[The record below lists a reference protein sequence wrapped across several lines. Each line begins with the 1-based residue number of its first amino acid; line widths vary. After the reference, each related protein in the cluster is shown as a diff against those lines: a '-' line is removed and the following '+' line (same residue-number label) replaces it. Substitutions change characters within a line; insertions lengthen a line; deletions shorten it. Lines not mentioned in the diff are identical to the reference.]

1 MLQSQRD
8 GNDRPS
14 SQQIMHSTLA
24 HGLPHRRLASTLPP
38 LPKRSLVDGSNS
50 DSKDSRKL
58 ASTPPPRSK
67 RSLVDGGNEDS
78 RKLASTPPPLP
89 KRSLVDGG
97 SGDSRDLAST
107 PPPLPKRSLVDGG
120 NEDRRDLAS
129 TPPPLPKRSL
139 VDGGNEDRRDLA
151 STPPPLSQH
160 DGNDSDPGDN
170 RDLASTPP
178 PLPKRVAV
186 HGGNEDA
193 RSRTVQSPLQSK
205 AKSIDNVKLD
215 SLFDQEEYY
224 SPANSRRLKSLNIT
238 LRRPSQ
244 GEDSQGH
251 SKLNLSREA
260 LLLRSGVTLRRVRSS
275 TSPLVSPRGP
285 LEEEEESTEEDESTE
300 GEDNGL
306 EPVNK
311 SVWFVLQ
318 RSYHVHSTIDQGNFA
333 AKVFSVV

>member
-1 MLQSQRD
+1 MLQLQRD
-8 GNDRPS
+8 GNNRPI
-14 SQQIMHSTLA
+14 SQQIVQSTLA
-24 HGLPHRRLASTLPP
+24 HGLPHRRLASTPPP

-67 RSLVDGGNEDS
+67 RSLVDGGSRDG
-78 RKLASTPPPLP
+78 RKLASTPPPRS

-97 SGDSRDLAST
+97 SGDGRKLAST
-107 PPPLPKRSLVDGG
+107 PPPRL
-120 NEDRRDLAS
+120 
-129 TPPPLPKRSL
+129 KRSL

-160 DGNDSDPGDN
+160 DGNNSDPGDN

-186 HGGNEDA
+186 CGGDEDA

-205 AKSIDNVKLD
+205 TKSIDDVKLD
-215 SLFDQEEYY
+215 SLFDQGEYY

-238 LRRPSQ
+238 LRRPSH

-285 LEEEEESTEEDESTE
+285 LEEEEEESTEEDESTE

-318 RSYHVHSTIDQGNFA
+318 MSYLCTQYRRLGKFCC
-333 AKVFSVV
+333 